1 MTPCS
6 SVPSDPRRPLDPRR
20 EEPPRLDLPA
30 GLLEPEWANG
40 RAARLPVPLPRSAP
54 RPFAGRRRIK
64 AASLLHDDVFRWFWI
79 AKLASQTAQGAMLYA
94 FLLLVA
100 DQSDRALSNALFVA
114 CSIVPAILFGLPAG
128 VAVDLL
134 PRRPVLVGL
143 NFARAIFAATL
154 VLVDVS
160 LAGIFAASLALWTM
174 FQFFGPAESAALLE
188 LTPRRRV
195 AEAQSLSNLAG
206 SLAQALGLVVLAPV
220 LLKTVGPQPLFAVC
234 AALLVIASGF
244 DALLPRMDDHVVSPR
259 LEASLRSTLLA
270 GWRGIRS
277 DDVTLRALYCDV
289 LIGIGMSGLVVI
301 VPLYLRGVLD
311 TSADN
316 TAFVFAPAALGLVA
330 GLRLAP
336 AFARRFGAG
345 AATAGLLG
353 FALCIAALGAIGPLR
368 DALNAAAP
376 FDQAADLARI
386 PAPVLLAMLI
396 SVPAGFCSALVS
408 VTTRALL
415 LTHTPPKGRGQTIAT
430 TTLLGNAGALAPTL
444 LAGVAADHFGVER
457 VAVGIAAALAI
468 GAVAAW
474 MGIKPW
480 PATEHSAPPVAPAG
494 CAPTS

>member
-1 MTPCS
+1 MTSTQGSPA
-6 SVPSDPRRPLDPRR
+6 PLDPHRPADR
-20 EEPPRLDLPA
+20 WPVDPPRLRLPA
-30 GLLEPEWANG
+30 NLTQPEWATD
-40 RAARLPVPLPRSAP
+40 RAARLPVPFGRAAL
-54 RPFAGRRRIK
+54 RPVGMRRRVK
-64 AASLLHDDVFRWFWI
+64 AASLLHDDAFRWFWI
-79 AKLASQTAQGAMLYA
+79 AKLASQTAQGALLYA
-94 FLLLVA
+94 FLLMVA
-100 DQSDRALSNALFVA
+100 DRSDRALSNALFVA

-128 VAVDLL
+128 VAVDRL

-154 VLVDVS
+154 VVVDVS

-174 FQFFGPAESAALLE
+174 FQFFGPAESAALLD

-195 AEAQSLSNLAG
+195 TEGQSLSNFAG

-220 LLKTVGPQPLFAVC
+220 LLKTVGPRPLFAVC
-234 AALLVIASGF
+234 AALLVIATGF
-244 DALLPRMDDHVVSPR
+244 NALLPRMAGHIVAPR
-259 LEASLRSTLLA
+259 REASLRSTLLD
-270 GWRGIRS
+270 GWRGIQS
-277 DDVTLRALYCDV
+277 DDVTRRALYCDV

-311 TSADN
+311 TAADN

-330 GLRLAP
+330 GLRMAP
-336 AFARRFGAG
+336 ALARRFGAG

-353 FALCIAALGAIGPLR
+353 FACCIAALGAIEPLR
-368 DALNAAAP
+368 EMLNAVVP

-386 PAPVLLAMLI
+386 PAPVLLAMLV

-468 GAVAAW
+468 GA
-474 MGIKPW
+474 
-480 PATEHSAPPVAPAG
+480 
-494 CAPTS
+494 